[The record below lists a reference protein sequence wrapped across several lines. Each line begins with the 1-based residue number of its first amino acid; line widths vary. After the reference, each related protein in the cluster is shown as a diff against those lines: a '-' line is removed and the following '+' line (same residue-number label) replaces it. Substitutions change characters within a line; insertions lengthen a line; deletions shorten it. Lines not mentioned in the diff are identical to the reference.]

1 LVAKYFL
8 VFNFALTKVLASRRP
23 HCQIFILL
31 LKICWNSDRTK
42 IQFTTSDRHYELN
55 SVQAAIA
62 FISWF
67 IDVEFCIALPNLQI
81 SDRTWALGITIH

>member
-1 LVAKYFL
+1 VLSVYLSFSRTKFSSI
-8 VFNFALTKVLASRRP
+8 LT
-23 HCQIFILL
+23 
-31 LKICWNSDRTK
+31 SDRTK

-81 SDRTWALGITIH
+81 SDRTYALGVTISINNDIFRSVIFHQND